1 MGRNVPKKKRL
12 LWIGDAVAP
21 TGFATVTHGILDHLH
36 EIWDV
41 HVLGI
46 NYLGDPHD
54 YPYRIYPA
62 SLGGDTGGV
71 GRLPGLLASLQP
83 DLVCIL
89 LDPWLVPRYLD
100 PIKQANIPV
109 VAYMPVD
116 ALHMRESFSTYLS
129 NLDVAVLYT
138 EFGRQQL
145 TMAGMET
152 ETEIIPH
159 GVDQKLF
166 KPLPQKKARQE
177 LHLPL
182 DAYIVGVVGR
192 NQPRKRLDLTM
203 EYFAEWAK
211 DKPDT
216 VRLYLHCAM
225 KDIGWDLLDLADYYG
240 IDDRLI
246 ITSLEMTAMNGVPR
260 YIMPLV
266 YNSFD
271 VQLST
276 TAGEGWGLGN
286 MEGMAC
292 GIPQIVPEWSALA
305 EWPRPA
311 VYYVPCTTTQAH
323 TGGINTIGGLPDK
336 WATIEALEYTYQHE
350 TVRRELRTKSIELV
364 RQPRFEWATIARQ
377 FHTVF
382 TKLVP

>member
-1 MGRNVPKKKRL
+1 
-12 LWIGDAVAP
+12 
-21 TGFATVTHGILDHLH
+21 
-36 EIWDV
+36 
-41 HVLGI
+41 
-46 NYLGDPHD
+46 
-54 YPYRIYPA
+54 
-62 SLGGDTGGV
+62 
-71 GRLPGLLASLQP
+71 
-83 DLVCIL
+83 
-89 LDPWLVPRYLD
+89 VPRYLD

-138 EFGRQQL
+138 DFGRQQL
-145 TMAGMET
+145 TLAGMET
-152 ETEIIPH
+152 ETVIIPH

-182 DAYIVGVVGR
+182 DAYIVGVVAR

-203 EYFAEWAK
+203 EYFAEWVR

-246 ITSLEMTAMNGVPR
+246 ITSLEITAMNGVPR
-260 YIMPLV
+260 HIMPLV

-311 VYYVPCTTTQAH
+311 VHYVPCTTIQTH
-323 TGGINTIGGLPDK
+323 PGGINTIGGLPDK
-336 WATIEALEYTYQHE
+336 WATLEALEYLYQHE